1 MLVAGAC
8 FRDEEMR
15 RSVATNTVGRG
26 TCDVSGENDDL
37 IELEFFYDFFDEA
50 LGLFVPDVNGSPLI
64 NVIQEDWNLFSS
76 ESYGVSI
83 LNHVC
88 TDLGLSFSALST
100 VSYIT
105 DIKRRIYAWDSL
117 KISVLKERRFFSGHE
132 ELDDFSYLIPQA
144 TLKKNTVLFRARILP
159 KDETRL
165 KRSEMGAPPP
175 DKTTPGRAN
184 PLGISYLY
192 LCGDE
197 ETTYSEVR
205 AVQLDRL
212 AIGRFLIKDD
222 LPIVDFN
229 AEVSLYLAY
238 DMGNDLAIVVAGKK
252 IISAIQKDMA
262 RPMRRYDSELE
273 YIPTQLICEYCKVK
287 GADGICFESTLHRGG
302 KNYVLFDGNSA
313 KCTKVVYREVKEID
327 IRV

>member
-15 RSVATNTVGRG
+15 RSVAMNTVGKG
-26 TCDVSGENDDL
+26 TCDVSGEIDDL
-37 IELEFFYDFFDEA
+37 IEIEYFYDFFDEA
-50 LGLFVPDVNGSPLI
+50 LSLFEPDTDGESLLKI
-64 NVIQEDWNLFSS
+64 IQEDWSLFSS
-76 ESYGVSI
+76 DSFGEVI

-88 TDLGLSFSALST
+88 TDLGKPFSAAST
-100 VSYIT
+100 VRYTAVIR
-105 DIKRRIYAWDSL
+105 RRIFAWDSL
-117 KISVLKERRFFSGHE
+117 KASVLNVRRFFSGHE
-132 ELDDFSYLIPQA
+132 ELDAYSNLIPEA

-159 KDETRL
+159 KDVTRF
-165 KRSEMGAPPP
+165 KKSEMGCPPP
-175 DKTTPGRAN
+175 KLATPGRAN
-184 PLGISYLY
+184 PPGIPYLY

-197 ETTYSEVR
+197 VTTYSEVR

-212 AIGRFLIKDD
+212 GIGRFLIKDD
-222 LPIVDFN
+222 LAIVDFN
-229 AEVSLYLAY
+229 AEISLYLAY

-287 GADGICFESTLHRGG
+287 GADGICFESTLHKGG
-302 KNYVLFDGNSA
+302 KNYVLFDSDSA
-313 KCTKVVYREVKEID
+313 KCTKVFYREVKEID

>member
-1 MLVAGAC
+1 MLVAGSC

-15 RSVATNTVGRG
+15 RSVVMNTVGRG
-26 TCDVSGENDDL
+26 TCEVSGEIDDL
-37 IELEFFYDFFDEA
+37 IELEYFYDFFDEA
-50 LGLFVPDVNGSPLI
+50 LSLFEPVTSGSPLI
-64 NVIQEDWNLFSS
+64 KIIQEDWNLFSS
-76 ESYGVSI
+76 DSFGEAI

-88 TDLGLSFSALST
+88 TDLGKPFSAFSA
-100 VSYIT
+100 VSYTAVI
-105 DIKRRIYAWDSL
+105 RGRINIWDSL
-117 KISVLKERRFFSGHE
+117 KSSVLKERRFFSGHE

-144 TLKKNTVLFRARILP
+144 TLKKNTILFRARILP
-159 KDETRL
+159 KDVTRL
-165 KRSEMGAPPP
+165 KRSEMGSPPP

-212 AIGRFLIKDD
+212 AIGRFLIMDD
-222 LPIVDFN
+222 LAIVDFN
-229 AEVSLYLAY
+229 AEISLYLAY
-238 DMGNDLAIVVAGKK
+238 DMGNDLAIVVAGKM

-302 KNYVLFDGNSA
+302 KNYVLFDSNSA
-313 KCTKVVYREVKEID
+313 KCTKVLYREVKEID